1 MPAAAE
7 LIARF
12 LPDAQTVYAIAP
24 LALGWGLMAAAL
36 AAILWRRGVR
46 TAYTRKIFHF
56 LIFTLAGLVHLAWAL
71 PGVVVYG
78 TVIVLLVLAA
88 VARGDGNAFYEALAR
103 PNDAPRRTLFI
114 VVPLIT
120 TALGGVIANVVSP
133 GFAYLG
139 YLVCGWGDAAGE
151 PVGERFG
158 RHRYRVHSLGGVPAT
173 RTLEGSAA
181 VWLVGSAAAL
191 VGLLAAGY
199 PPSTAFGVGL
209 ACGAAGALVEAVST
223 HGLDNLTVQVA
234 AAAVAALLL
243 G

>member
-24 LALGWGLMAAAL
+24 LALGSGLLAAAA
-36 AAILWRRGVR
+36 AAILRRRGVR

-56 LIFTLAGLVHLAWAL
+56 LIFTVAGLVHLAWAL

-78 TVIVLLVLAA
+78 TVISLLVLLA
-88 VARGDGNAFYEALAR
+88 VARGAGDAFYEALAR
-103 PNDAPRRTLFI
+103 PADAPRRTLFI
-114 VVPLIT
+114 IVPLVT
-120 TALGGVIANVVSP
+120 TALGGILANVISP
-133 GFAYLG
+133 GLAYVG

-151 PVGERFG
+151 PVGSRFG
-158 RHRYRVHSLGGVPAT
+158 RRHYRVPSLGGVPAT

-181 VWLVGSAAAL
+181 VWLVGSAAAML
-191 VGLLAAGY
+191 GLLVAGY
-199 PPSTAFGVGL
+199 APTTAFAAGL

-234 AAAVAALLL
+234 ATAVAALLL
-243 G
+243 